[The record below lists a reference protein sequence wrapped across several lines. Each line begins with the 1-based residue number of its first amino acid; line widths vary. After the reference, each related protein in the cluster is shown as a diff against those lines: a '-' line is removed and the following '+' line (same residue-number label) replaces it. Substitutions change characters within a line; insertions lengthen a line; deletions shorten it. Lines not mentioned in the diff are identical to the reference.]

1 MLPFTD
7 APLRL
12 RCVDSHT
19 EGEPTRTL
27 VDGLP
32 GLVGDPCAVR
42 AALDGAW
49 APIAHALMR
58 EPRGYAWLV
67 GAVVLPPTLPG
78 ASFGVVFFN
87 NVGTLGMCGHG
98 TIGVV
103 RTLSALGRL
112 AAGEHVIETPVGQV
126 VARLHA
132 DGRVSV
138 RNVPSRVAQR
148 GVAVEVPGHGIVHG
162 DVAWGGNWFFI
173 CHDHGM
179 SIAVDRV
186 QELTAFCMR
195 VRAAFDAAGLRG
207 DDGAT
212 IDHVELSIDA
222 HGGRGRAAHPPQ
234 VPGHQVG
241 PGADS
246 RNFVLCPGAEWDRSP
261 CGTGTSARVACLV
274 AEGRLEPGA
283 TWVQESTLGTRF
295 EATYELVGADIV
307 PTITGS
313 AHVTFDGWIVV
324 DPSDPLAHPGR
335 R

>member
-1 MLPFTD
+1 MLPLTD

-32 GLVGDPCAVR
+32 GLAGEPRAVR

-49 APIAHALMR
+49 APIVRAFML

-195 VRAAFDAAGLRG
+195 VRAAYDAAGLRG
-207 DDGAT
+207 DDGAP

-222 HGGRGRAAHPPQ
+222 HRAGAPLAPTHGGAGQ
-234 VPGHQVG
+234 QVG
-241 PGADS
+241 LGADA
-246 RNFVLCPGAEWDRSP
+246 RNFVLCPGSEWDRSP
-261 CGTGTSARVACLV
+261 CGTGTSARVACLA
-274 AEGRLEPGA
+274 AEGRLAPGA
-283 TWVQESTLGTRF
+283 TWVQESVLGTRF
-295 EATYELVGADIV
+295 EATYELIGADIV

-313 AHVTFDGWIVV
+313 AHVTFDGWMLI
-324 DPSDPLAHPGR
+324 DPADPLAR
-335 R
+335 LDAR

>member
-32 GLVGDPCAVR
+32 GLAGEPRAVR

-67 GAVVLPPTLPG
+67 GAVVLPPTVPG

-103 RTLSALGRL
+103 RTLLALGRL

-148 GVAVEVPGHGIVHG
+148 GVAVEVPGQGIVHG

-195 VRAAFDAAGLRG
+195 VRAAYDAAGLRG
-207 DDGAT
+207 DDGAP
-212 IDHVELSIDA
+212 IDHVELSIDVHRTGA
-222 HGGRGRAAHPPQ
+222 PLAPSRGAAGQ
-234 VPGHQVG
+234 QVG
-241 PGADS
+241 PGADA

-261 CGTGTSARVACLV
+261 CGTGTSARVACLA
-274 AEGRLEPGA
+274 AEGRLAPGA
-283 TWVQESTLGTRF
+283 TWVQESVLGTRF
-295 EATYELVGADIV
+295 EATYEMVGADIV

-313 AHVTFDGWIVV
+313 AYVTFDGWIVV
-324 DPSDPLAHPGR
+324 DPSDPLAHVGR

>member
-7 APLRL
+7 APVRL

-42 AALDGAW
+42 AALDDAW
-49 APIAHALMR
+49 APLVRALML

-67 GAVVLPPTLPG
+67 GAVVLPPTVPG

-112 AAGEHVIETPVGQV
+112 AAGEHAIETPVGQV

-138 RNVPSRVAQR
+138 RNVPSRVALR
-148 GVAVEVPGHGIVHG
+148 GVAVDVPGHGTVHG
-162 DVAWGGNWFFI
+162 DVAWGGNWFFM

-179 SIAVDRV
+179 PIAADRV
-186 QELTAFCMR
+186 HELTDFCMR
-195 VRAAFDAAGLRG
+195 VRAAYDAAGLRG
-207 DDGAT
+207 DDGAP

-222 HGGRGRAAHPPQ
+222 HRGEGRSAHACPAS
-234 VPGHQVG
+234 GHPVG

-274 AEGRLEPGA
+274 ADGRLEPGA

-324 DPSDPLAHPGR
+324 DSSDPLAHVGR

>member
-1 MLPFTD
+1 MMPPTD

-32 GLVGDPCAVR
+32 GLSGDPRAVR
-42 AALDGAW
+42 AALDDAW
-49 APIAHALMR
+49 APIVRALMD

-112 AAGEHVIETPVGQV
+112 APGEHVIETPVGSV
-126 VARLHA
+126 VARLHP

-148 GVAVEVPGHGIVHG
+148 GVAVDVPGHGVVHG
-162 DVAWGGNWFFI
+162 DIAWGGNWFFI

-179 SIAVDRV
+179 SITADRV
-186 QELTAFCMR
+186 HELAAFCTR
-195 VRAAFDAAGLRG
+195 VRAAYDAAGLRG
-207 DDGAT
+207 DDGAP

-222 HGGRGRAAHPPQ
+222 HRAGAPLAPSRGAAGQ
-234 VPGHQVG
+234 QVG
-241 PGADS
+241 LGADA

-261 CGTGTSARVACLV
+261 CGTGTSARVACLA
-274 AEGRLEPGA
+274 AEGRLAPGA
-283 TWVQESTLGTRF
+283 TWVQESVLGTRF
-295 EATYELVGADIV
+295 EATYEQTCGDIV

-313 AHVTFDGWIVV
+313 AHVTFDGWILI
-324 DPSDPLAHPGR
+324 DPADPLARLGEQ
-335 R
+335 

>member
-1 MLPFTD
+1 MAPITD
-7 APLRL
+7 APLRV

-32 GLVGDPCAVR
+32 GLAGDPRAVR
-42 AALDGAW
+42 TALDGAW
-49 APIAHALMR
+49 AGMVRTLMH

-67 GAVVLPPTLPG
+67 GAVVLPPTSPR

-112 AAGEHVIETPVGQV
+112 AAGEHLIDTPVGAV
-126 VARLHA
+126 VARLST

-138 RNVPSRVAQR
+138 RNVPSRVVQR
-148 GVAVEVPGHGIVHG
+148 GVAVDVPGHGIVHG
-162 DVAWGGNWFFI
+162 DIAWGGNWFFI

-179 SIAVDRV
+179 SITVDRV
-186 QELTAFCMR
+186 DELTAFCMR
-195 VRAAFDAAGLRG
+195 VRAAYDAAGLRG
-207 DDGAT
+207 DDGAC
-212 IDHVELSIDA
+212 IDHVELSIDSHRA
-222 HGGRGRAAHPPQ
+222 GGPAIPSQGTSGQ
-234 VPGHQVG
+234 QVG
-241 PGADS
+241 TGADA

-261 CGTGTSARVACLV
+261 CGTGTSARVACLA
-274 AEGRLEPGA
+274 AEGRLAPGA
-283 TWVQESTLGTRF
+283 TWVQESVLGTRF

-313 AHVTFDGWIVV
+313 AHVTFDGWIMI
-324 DPSDPLAHPGR
+324 DPADPLARLGER
-335 R
+335 

>member
-7 APLRL
+7 ALLRL

-32 GLVGDPCAVR
+32 GLAGEPRTVR

-67 GAVVLPPTLPG
+67 GAVVLPPTVPG

-126 VARLHA
+126 VAQLHA

-195 VRAAFDAAGLRG
+195 VRAAYDAAGLRG

-222 HGGRGRAAHPPQ
+222 HGGGGRAAHPPQ
-234 VPGHQVG
+234 VSGQQVG

-313 AHVTFDGWIVV
+313 AHVTFDGWMLI
-324 DPSDPLAHPGR
+324 DPADPLAR
-335 R
+335 LDAR

>member
-1 MLPFTD
+1 MAPITD
-7 APLRL
+7 APLRV

-32 GLVGDPCAVR
+32 GLSGDPCTVR

-49 APIAHALMR
+49 APIVRALML

-112 AAGEHVIETPVGQV
+112 AAGEHLIETPVGSV
-126 VARLHA
+126 VARLHQ

-148 GVAVEVPGHGIVHG
+148 GVAVDVPGHGIVHG
-162 DVAWGGNWFFI
+162 DLAWGGNWFFI
-173 CHDHGM
+173 CHDHGL
-179 SIAVDRV
+179 SITADRV
-186 QELTAFCMR
+186 HELTAFCMR
-195 VRAAFDAAGLRG
+195 VRAAYDAAGLRG
-207 DDGAT
+207 DDGAP

-222 HGGRGRAAHPPQ
+222 HRAGAPLAPTHGGAGQ
-234 VPGHQVG
+234 QVG
-241 PGADS
+241 PGADA
-246 RNFVLCPGAEWDRSP
+246 RNFVLCPGSEWDRSP
-261 CGTGTSARVACLV
+261 CGTGTSARVACLA
-274 AEGRLEPGA
+274 AEGRLAPGA
-283 TWVQESTLGTRF
+283 TWVQESVLGTRF
-295 EATYELVGADIV
+295 EATYELIGADIV

-313 AHVTFDGWIVV
+313 AHVTFDGWMLV
-324 DPSDPLAHPGR
+324 DPADPLARLGTQ
-335 R
+335 